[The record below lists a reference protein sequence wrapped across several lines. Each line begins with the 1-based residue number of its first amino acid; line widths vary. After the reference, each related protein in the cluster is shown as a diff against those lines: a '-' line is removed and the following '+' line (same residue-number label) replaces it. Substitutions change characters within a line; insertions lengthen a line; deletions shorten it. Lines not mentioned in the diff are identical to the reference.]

1 LIWAEGY
8 GINIGFP
15 EKGYFILTPL
25 GEDKGKLIRQIAS
38 YSTLGLEMGL
48 SVAVGAVIGYYIDK
62 WLNTEPWFL
71 IVFFIFGAAAGFRS
85 LYRVL
90 KRLQKEDSED

>member
-1 LIWAEGY
+1 
-8 GINIGFP
+8 
-15 EKGYFILTPL
+15 LTPL
-25 GEDKGKLIRQIAS
+25 GEDKGRLIRQIAS

-71 IVFFIFGAAAGFRS
+71 IIFFVFGVAAGFRS
-85 LYRVL
+85 LYRAL